1 MRNRKLIARMF
12 LLNRWFRIRQIVSR
26 ATSIADDVPMDRS
39 YTEEMPLSS
48 ISSEC
53 YQTKDTLE
61 HLPSQDSGLE
71 VFDDVHLGRS
81 DYDEMQSPSPDRH
94 DNNDY
99 SVQDMESQ
107 SIPSK
112 CDLPKDTPQ
121 NLQGKLEN
129 RYLDTGTICSLLVEN
144 KSGLPKIPGGL
155 KENVYFVLDNG
166 YNVKKNKSNKSSAF
180 PDYFGVWDR
189 AAGTSPYS
197 YYLIQDNGD
206 LMTIFKRDKLEYCT
220 KNRCKK
226 MVQFFPLVPQ
236 PEPENA
242 AIIQTYYTK
251 SKLDKSYTKTA
262 CWFAPE

>member
-1 MRNRKLIARMF
+1 M
-12 LLNRWFRIRQIVSR
+12 
-26 ATSIADDVPMDRS
+26 
-39 YTEEMPLSS
+39 
-48 ISSEC
+48 
-53 YQTKDTLE
+53 
-61 HLPSQDSGLE
+61 
-71 VFDDVHLGRS
+71 FDDVHLGRS
-81 DYDEMQSPSPDRH
+81 DYDRMHSPSPDRNEN
-94 DNNDY
+94 DN

-121 NLQGKLEN
+121 ILQGKLEN

-166 YNVKKNKSNKSSAF
+166 YNVKKKNSNKRSAF
-180 PDYFGVWDR
+180 SDDCGVWDR

-206 LMTIFKRDKLEYCT
+206 LMTIFKREKFGYCT
-220 KNRCKK
+220 KKQVQKK
-226 MVQFFPLVPQ
+226 IQYFPLVPQ
-236 PEPENA
+236 PEPENV

-251 SKLDKSYTKTA
+251 SKLDKSYMKKA
-262 CWFAPE
+262 CWFAPESGIQSNLAIVQYLGKFPGLMPHGNLREGIDD

>member
-1 MRNRKLIARMF
+1 MADDVPMDRSYTEEMPLTSISSECC
-12 LLNRWFRIRQIVSR
+12 QT

-39 YTEEMPLSS
+39 YTEELPLSSISSKCYQTATSMADDVLLDRSYTEELPLSS

-61 HLPSQDSGLE
+61 HLPGQDSGLE

-94 DNNDY
+94 GNNDN

-107 SIPSK
+107 SNPSK

-144 KSGLPKIPGGL
+144 KSGLPK
-155 KENVYFVLDNG
+155 F
-166 YNVKKNKSNKSSAF
+166 
-180 PDYFGVWDR
+180 
-189 AAGTSPYS
+189 
-197 YYLIQDNGD
+197 
-206 LMTIFKRDKLEYCT
+206 
-220 KNRCKK
+220 
-226 MVQFFPLVPQ
+226 LVG
-236 PEPENA
+236 
-242 AIIQTYYTK
+242 
-251 SKLDKSYTKTA
+251 
-262 CWFAPE
+262 